1 MCDSILNDRLNKVFP
16 QHRGLMETYNFEEAQ
31 EQLKDL
37 VTRTTLENRQ
47 FRITST
53 EGNVVLLS
61 QETYD
66 NLIVTLELLSTPG
79 LMDRMDCC
87 LENSEDPS
95 EICCN
100 NPTS

>member
-1 MCDSILNDRLNKVFP
+1 
-16 QHRGLMETYNFEEAQ
+16 METYNLEEAQ
-31 EQLKDL
+31 GQIKEL
-37 VTRTTLENRQ
+37 VARTTLENRQ
-47 FRITST
+47 FRITSA

-87 LENSEDPS
+87 IDHPDHHEAHNILPFEEACCSKPHQEN
-95 EICCN
+95 
-100 NPTS
+100 